1 MHRAQTTLPNRDRSD
16 FDTLRTMIPY
26 LMSYRGRALFA
37 LIFLVAAKLA
47 SVGVPFALK
56 AIVDYF
62 EQAPTGSMAVPV
74 TLFLGYGALRL
85 ASSAFN
91 ELRDALFARVR
102 HGLQRAASLKV
113 LRHLHQQSLRFHLE
127 RRTGAVSREIDRG
140 TRGLS
145 SLLNYLVFSVLP
157 IIAEFALVAGI
168 LLTGYSPWFTVI
180 TFTTVG
186 CYVTAT
192 LLITRWRMK
201 FRARMNALDSE
212 AGALA
217 VDGLFHY
224 ETVKIF
230 GNEEYELERYG
241 KSMAGWE
248 DAAVKSQTSMSLLNV
263 VQGTIIAIGVTLL
276 MLMTGEGV
284 ASGELTIG
292 DLVLVNALLLQLFL
306 PLGFLGI
313 VYSQLQHA
321 LSDMARMF
329 ELLEQEPEIREMP
342 DAKPLALNQGEV
354 VFSGVEFAYQPDRP
368 ILRGVDFRIPAGTK
382 VAVIGPS
389 GCGKSTLVRL
399 LFRFYELGG
408 GRIEIDGQD
417 IRSVTQQSLRAALA
431 IVPQD
436 TVLFNNTL
444 YYNIAYGDPLASK
457 ADIER
462 VARMAH
468 LGKFIESLPE
478 GYETMVG
485 ERGLKLSGGEKQRVA
500 IARALLK
507 DPPIL
512 IFDEATSSLDANSE
526 AAILDALENASADRT
541 TLVIAHRL
549 STIVDADQILVM
561 DEGQISEA
569 GTHQQ
574 LLDTGGLYA
583 ALWELQQ
590 QAPEEDPTASTDIPD

>member
-1 MHRAQTTLPNRDRSD
+1 MRRVQTTLPNADRSD
-16 FDTLRTMIPY
+16 LNTLRTMLPY
-26 LMSYRGRALFA
+26 LWSYRGRALVA
-37 LIFLVAAKLA
+37 MIFLIAAKLA

-56 AIVDYF
+56 AIVDHF
-62 EQAPTGSMAVPV
+62 ETVPAGGATLPV
-74 TLFLGYGALRL
+74 ALFLSYGALRL
-85 ASSAFN
+85 ASSVFN

-127 RRTGAVSREIDRG
+127 RRTGAVSREVDRG
-140 TRGLS
+140 TRSLS
-145 SLLNYLVFSVLP
+145 SLLNYMVFSVLP

-168 LLTGYSPWFTVI
+168 LLTGYSPWFAVI
-180 TFTTVG
+180 TFTTVLF
-186 CYVTAT
+186 YIAAT
-192 LLITRWRMK
+192 LAITRWRMK

-217 VDGLFHY
+217 IDGLFNY

-230 GNEEYELERYG
+230 GNEEYELDRYG
-241 KSMAGWE
+241 QSMAGWE

-263 VQGTIIAIGVTLL
+263 VQGAIIAVGVTLL
-276 MLMTGEGV
+276 MLLTGDGV
-284 ASGELTIG
+284 ARGELTLG

-321 LSDMARMF
+321 LSDMAQMF
-329 ELLEQEPEIREMP
+329 QLLDQEPEIRDRP
-342 DAKPLALNQGEV
+342 GTQPLALQRGEV
-354 VFSGVEFAYQPDRP
+354 VFRGVEFAYQPDRP
-368 ILRGVDFRIPAGTK
+368 ILRGIDLRIPAGKK

-399 LFRFYELGG
+399 LFRFYEVTGG
-408 GRIEIDGQD
+408 SIEIDGQD
-417 IRSVTQQSLRAALA
+417 IRDITQQSLRAALA

-444 YYNIAYGDPLASK
+444 YYNIAYGDPRAPR
-457 ADIER
+457 AEIER

-468 LGKFIESLPE
+468 LEEFIASLPD

-507 DPPIL
+507 NPPIL
-512 IFDEATSSLDANSE
+512 IFDEATSSLDAKSE
-526 AAILDALENASADRT
+526 AAILDALAEAAVERT

-549 STIVDADQILVM
+549 STIIDADQILVM
-561 DEGQISEA
+561 DEGQIREA

-583 ALWELQQ
+583 DLWELQQ
-590 QAPEEDPTASTDIPD
+590 QAPEEN